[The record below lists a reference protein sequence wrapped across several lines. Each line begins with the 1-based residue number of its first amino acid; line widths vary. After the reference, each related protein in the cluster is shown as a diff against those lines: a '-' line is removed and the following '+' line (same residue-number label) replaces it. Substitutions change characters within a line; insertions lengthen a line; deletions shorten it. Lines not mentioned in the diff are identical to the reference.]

1 MSGTDSISDSVP
13 NLQHLTALYTF
24 LHVAGGLVG
33 LPIIIATV
41 LLSRHASRHPTMI
54 NLFISLFI
62 YSLSYLLLIFG
73 RQQEEQFDP
82 AGKPSALCQAQQAL
96 VHGAPTMSMWNTF
109 RTPHSPIT
117 ITNYAWWPHSA
128 GLTFSLALPY
138 VVFVAYTVASAVL
151 GAKYP
156 ETVNASNGLYCTIL
170 KDPFRH
176 YAVPGYTA
184 VALLFVIIF
193 EVLAGIKLYKSW
205 TSISRM
211 FPMARRQTTIYMFT
225 RVVIFNVYSI
235 ITLRCAV
242 CTCRGCAS
250 AIFLADALSAW
261 PYFTIVPLAAVVVF
275 GTQKDLLQAWRILSV
290 DTKHSILSSQA
301 SLAIPSARPR
311 DLTVISVT
319 TETRSE
325 RV

>member
-138 VVFVAYTVASAVL
+138 VVFIAYTVASAVL

-235 ITLRCAV
+235 ITLS
-242 CTCRGCAS
+242 AS

-261 PYFTIVPLAAVVVF
+261 PYFVQAGLPLAAVVVF

>member
-13 NLQHLTALYTF
+13 NLQRLTALYTF

-41 LLSRHASRHPTMI
+41 VLSRHASRHPTMI

-96 VHGAPTMSMWNTF
+96 VHGAPTMAST
-109 RTPHSPIT
+109 
-117 ITNYAWWPHSA
+117 A
-128 GLTFSLALPY
+128 GLVVVIQSLVLPY

-225 RVVIFNVYSI
+225 RVVVFNVYSI
-235 ITLRCAV
+235 ITLS
-242 CTCRGCAS
+242 AS

-261 PYFTIVPLAAVVVF
+261 PYFVQAGLPLAAVVVF